1 MMFDTQPWS
10 LKKQFTKI
18 TEITPSSRLINGSII
33 AALDL
38 GSNSFHLVVV
48 KAHSDTSFEV
58 LLKEKS
64 MIRLGDVVSK
74 LGYIDDSHLSE
85 VIDSIRSFRALAES
99 LGATEMVALATSAF
113 RDAENSS
120 EVVDLIEEETGVS
133 VSVISGHKEAELI
146 YKAVSSSVT
155 FPDQIEMCADLGGG
169 SLEIII
175 GSQSELLWSQ
185 SLNLGVGRLTAAF
198 VTDTDSLSNNEMQKM
213 RKHVKDT
220 LSPLR
225 QKVEHFAPGS
235 LICSSGSFLSL
246 ARMALLTK
254 NPEIDP
260 GTVDD
265 LNQVSVTRSA
275 LRVVNKLILKSDT
288 KTRSTILGLDPKRI
302 DIIPAAAV
310 VLEELMSMFGFK
322 KIILSEW
329 ALREGIIL
337 SELDGYDSLQ
347 DSDESIRTASVMGMT
362 KRFMW
367 NSTHA
372 EQVVDL
378 ALSLFDQT
386 QSIHGMSRNDRELLH
401 YGALLHDIGEHIAM
415 EDHDKHSA
423 YLIENSRLRGF
434 SPSEK
439 KALTC
444 IGRFHRRGAPKIDF
458 GPFGQLDDEWQNTVI
473 KLVSI
478 LRIADA
484 LDRSH
489 ESVVNRVEVVID
501 ADRVTI
507 HPHARGEFE
516 LEAFGLRRKR
526 SLFEQTFG
534 VKVTIAPK

>member
-1 MMFDTQPWS
+1 MVYNTHSWS
-10 LKKQFTKI
+10 LKQQFTKI
-18 TEITPSSRLINGSII
+18 TEIMPENRFASGSII

-38 GSNSFHLVVV
+38 GSNSFHLVVA

-58 LLKEKS
+58 LLKEKY

-74 LGYIDDSHLSE
+74 LGYIDEAHLSD
-85 VIDSIRSFRALAES
+85 VISAIKSFRTLSES
-99 LGATEMVALATSAF
+99 LGASELVALATSAF

-120 EVVDLIEEETGVS
+120 EVVDLIEEQTGVS

-155 FPDQIEMCADLGGG
+155 FPDEIEMCADLGGG
-169 SLEIII
+169 SLELMV
-175 GSQSELLWSQ
+175 GSQSQLLWSQ
-185 SLNLGVGRLTAAF
+185 SLNLGVGRLTATF
-198 VTDTDSLSNNEMQKM
+198 LSDTDSISAKEIQKM

-220 LSPLR
+220 LIPLR
-225 QKVEHFAPGS
+225 DKVERLAPGS
-235 LICSSGSFLSL
+235 LICSSGSFLNL
-246 ARMALLTK
+246 ARMALLANNT
-254 NPEIDP
+254 ETDVSVI
-260 GTVDD
+260 DD
-265 LNQVSVTRSA
+265 LNQVSVKRSA
-275 LRVVNKLILKSDT
+275 LRVIDKLILESDA
-288 KTRSTILGLDPKRI
+288 KARSSILGLDPKRI
-302 DIIPAAAV
+302 DIIPAATV
-310 VLEELMSMFGFK
+310 VLEELISIFGFK
-322 KIILSEW
+322 GIILSEW

-337 SELDGYDSLQ
+337 SELEGYDTLQ
-347 DSDESIRTASVMGMT
+347 DTDDSIRMASVMGMT
-362 KRFMW
+362 KRFTW
-367 NSTHA
+367 NSSHA
-372 EQVVDL
+372 EQVADL

-386 QSIHGMSRNDRELLH
+386 QSLHGMSASDRELLH

-444 IGRFHRRGAPKIDF
+444 IGRFHRRGAPKTDF
-458 GPFGQLDDEWQNTVI
+458 VPFGQLDVGWQDTVI
-473 KLVSI
+473 RLVSI

-489 ESVVNRVEVVID
+489 EAVVNTIEVSMD
-501 ADRVTI
+501 KDRVTI
-507 HPHARGEFE
+507 RPYAERDFE

-534 VKVTIAPK
+534 VKVSIASR